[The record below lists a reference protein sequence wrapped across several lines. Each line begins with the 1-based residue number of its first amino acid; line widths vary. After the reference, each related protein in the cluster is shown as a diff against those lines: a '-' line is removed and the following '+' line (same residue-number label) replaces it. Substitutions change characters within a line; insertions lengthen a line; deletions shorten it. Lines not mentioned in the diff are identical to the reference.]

1 MAVLRGLDL
10 STVLDVGAN
19 VGQFSLLAVAL
30 FPRVRIEAFEP
41 LADAAATFRRLFDGD
56 PRVRLHQVAIGRGS
70 HDAVIN
76 VSHRNDSSS
85 LLPIT
90 DRQTRVFPG
99 TQGVGTES
107 VKVVALDSEISAGD
121 ITAPALLKLD
131 VQGFELEALKGAT
144 QVLHR
149 CEYVYAEVS
158 FVELYEGQAL
168 APEVIAFLA
177 GEGFGIAG
185 AYNVEYDSDGRAVQC
200 DVLFKAAGI
209 PSAEALQHERT

>member
-10 STVLDVGAN
+10 NTVLDVGAN

-30 FPRVRIEAFEP
+30 FPRVRVEAFEP
-41 LADAAATFRRLFDGD
+41 LAAPAATFRRLFDGD
-56 PRVRLHQVAIGRGS
+56 PRVRLHQVAIGSGS
-70 HDAVIN
+70 QDAVIN
-76 VSHRNDSSS
+76 VSNRNDSSS

-99 TQGVGTES
+99 TQSVGTES
-107 VKVVALDSEISAGD
+107 VKVVALDSEIPAGE
-121 ITAPALLKLD
+121 IAAPALLKLD

-144 QVLHR
+144 QVLRR

-158 FVELYEGQAL
+158 FVELYQGQAL

-185 AYNVEYDSDGRAVQC
+185 AYNFEYDADGGAVQC
-200 DVLFKAAGI
+200 DMLFKAAGI
-209 PSAEALQHERT
+209 PSAEAPPHERT